1 MEQPENSV
9 EQPSVGHRGKTPKQ
23 WKDHWQAELKSEEDR
38 NREWRK
44 IADQVVKRYLDKR
57 KDQGPQYNIGSAE
70 SRVNLFHANTFTLM
84 CFLYGQVP
92 TASTS
97 RSFDD
102 TNDDEAR
109 VAANILQRMLNS
121 TLSTPD
127 GNDFTSVLRADLED
141 WLVPGL
147 GQARVRYEMETE
159 VREQEAV
166 IAEDGRI
173 LAEARTVEEL
183 IYEDAI
189 IDYVHWRDYHW
200 GYGRIWKD
208 VPWVGYDIYLTRD
221 KAIKRFG
228 FEKADKLT
236 YKERRKEAEEENEQ
250 NPDTRDPAKTAKVC
264 EIWDKDTGSV
274 FWYAEEVDWILDAT
288 PDPLGLPGFFNCP
301 RPLVAVTSTTLFQPV
316 PFYML
321 AQDLY
326 NEIDQLSTRIN
337 IITNAVKVV
346 GVYDQSMPAIRRM
359 LAETIENDLVP
370 VDNWAMAAEKG
381 GIRGMVD
388 FWPVE
393 NVVAVLDK
401 LREMRVEAIGLLHEV
416 TGMSDI
422 MRGGGGDQYE
432 AAAKSRL
439 KARYGSIRIQ
449 YLQDEFARFAS
460 DLLRL
465 RSQVIAL
472 HFDQETIEDQSN
484 IARSYDAE
492 LAGPAIDLIKSGA
505 ADDWRVKVKPETM
518 AMVDWAEL
526 KAERTEFLTAMAT
539 FLQSSAGILQIEP
552 NAIPLLLE
560 FMKWG
565 LAGFKGG
572 QEIESVVDKFVQQ
585 ATQALEQRQQQQE
598 QNEEQ
603 QKAQAD
609 MQKTQM
615 KLSADLKKQQDK
627 HVKEMQKLSAQLQA
641 DLAKTRADTQATI
654 IKEVVQADQNIR
666 EQKAKIRND

>member
-1 MEQPENSV
+1 M
-9 EQPSVGHRGKTPKQ
+9 
-23 WKDHWQAELKSEEDR
+23 
-38 NREWRK
+38 
-44 IADQVVKRYLDKR
+44 
-57 KDQGPQYNIGSAE
+57 
-70 SRVNLFHANTFTLM
+70 SRA
-84 CFLYGQVP
+84 
-92 TASTS
+92 
-97 RSFDD
+97 FDD

-109 VAANILQRMLNS
+109 VAANILQRMLNTSIS
-121 TLSTPD
+121 TD
-127 GNDFTSVLRADLED
+127 GGDFTSVLRGGLED
-141 WLVPGL
+141 WMVPGM
-147 GQARVRYEMETE
+147 GVCRVRYEMETE
-159 VREQEAV
+159 IREQQAV
-166 IAEDGRI
+166 VGLNNEI
-173 LAEARTVEEL
+173 LAAGGTVEEL
-183 IYEDAI
+183 SYEDAPL
-189 IDYVHWRDYHW
+189 DYVHWRDFRW
-200 GYGRIWKD
+200 GYGRMWKD
-208 VPWVGYDIYLTRD
+208 LPWVGYDIHLT
-221 KAIKRFG
+221 KKQATKRFG
-228 FEKADKLT
+228 PEKAAKLT
-236 YKERRKEAEEENEQ
+236 YQERRKEAEAENEQ

-264 EIWDKDTGSV
+264 EIWDRDTLSV
-274 FWYAEEVDWILDAT
+274 FWYAEEIDWILDST
-288 PDPLGLPGFFNCP
+288 PDPLGLPGFFSCP
-301 RPLVAVTSTTLFQPV
+301 KPLVANNSTTLFQPV

-393 NVVAVLDK
+393 TVVAVLDK
-401 LREMRVEAIGLLHEV
+401 LREMRAEAIGLLHEV

-439 KARYGSIRIQ
+439 KAKFGSIRVQ
-449 YLQDEFARFAS
+449 YLQDEFARYAS
-460 DLLRL
+460 DALTLRA
-465 RSQVIAL
+465 QVIAL
-472 HFDQETIEDQSN
+472 HFDAETIIEQSN
-484 IARSYDAE
+484 IARSYDAH
-492 LAGPAIDLIKSGA
+492 LVDRAIGLIKNPGA
-505 ADDWRVKVKPETM
+505 LPWRVEVKPETV

-572 QEIESVVDKFVQQ
+572 QEIESVVDRFVQQ
-585 ATQALEQRQQQQE
+585 ATQSLQERQNQQQE
-598 QNEEQ
+598 PSEEE

-609 MQKTQM
+609 MQKTQA
-615 KLSADLKKQQDK
+615 KLFADLKKQQDK
-627 HVKEMQKLSAQLQA
+627 HVKEMEKLTAQLQA
-641 DLAKTRADTQATI
+641 DLAKVRADTQATI
-654 IKEVVQADQNIR
+654 VKEVVQADQNIR
-666 EQKAKIRND
+666 EQKAKMRTE